1 MRMEEMIKI
10 AGEKKIKDWKELE
23 KKLKPNYNKH
33 WEEAFTFFE
42 IRICTRYLKPID
54 AILNMKSYNGEGFA
68 IVNLQCS
75 MIETIESFISGII
88 HIHPHFL
95 IKNKKTFKDN
105 SKIYIFFF
113 NRFSDK
119 FNKLNGKNFYS
130 NVRNSLLHETQTK
143 KNWFILAKSNLPY
156 NNENKKHIIYR
167 NNFQDEILNIL
178 KEYKKSIINGDK
190 FYGINS
196 CELRENFILKFNH
209 ICNES

>member
-113 NRFSDK
+113 NRF
-119 FNKLNGKNFYS
+119 
-130 NVRNSLLHETQTK
+130 
-143 KNWFILAKSNLPY
+143 
-156 NNENKKHIIYR
+156 IISKMKISFWNR
-167 NNFQDEILNIL
+167 
-178 KEYKKSIINGDK
+178 
-190 FYGINS
+190 
-196 CELRENFILKFNH
+196 ELIKWT
-209 ICNES
+209 S